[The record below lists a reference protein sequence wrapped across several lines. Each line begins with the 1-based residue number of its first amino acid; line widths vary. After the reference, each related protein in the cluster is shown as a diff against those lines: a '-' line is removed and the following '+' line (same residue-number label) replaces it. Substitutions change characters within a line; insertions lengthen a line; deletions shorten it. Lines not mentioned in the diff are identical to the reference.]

1 MLQRKLIT
9 TDYSTNCIKFEN
21 MDKDQQI
28 SGIKIKQVF
37 LLAIIITMVGLICFH
52 LALFIPSVLGAIT
65 IYVVCRKYNF
75 YLQEERKWKP
85 WAAALVLM
93 LVSLIV
99 IVLPIYFIADLL
111 IEKVGNAQAYMAKFN
126 VFIDKIHDFVYSK
139 TKFDILSKDNMNKLK
154 TTAGRFSTSALSG
167 TVNTLTVIMSMYFI
181 LYFMFEKPRLFE
193 RILGSAAPLKRS
205 NISLIGEK
213 MRKLIM
219 ANAIGIPVVA
229 LGQGIIALIGYF
241 IFGAPSPVL
250 LFALT
255 AAASMIPVVGAAI
268 IYVPICIFMIA
279 EGNTGAGLGLGAY
292 CVIVVGI
299 TDNLLRFTLLKKL
312 EDIHP
317 LNTVFGIIMG
327 MNLFG
332 FMGLVFGPIM
342 VSLTLLLIQ
351 VYRNEFSEDDTK
363 EIMLSDKDKGEELE
377 KKIDLI
383 V

>member
-1 MLQRKLIT
+1 MINK
-9 TDYSTNCIKFEN
+9 
-21 MDKDQQI
+21 DKQI
-28 SGIKIKQVF
+28 SSIAIKQVF
-37 LLAIIITMVGLICFH
+37 LLAIILILAGLICFN

-75 YLQEERKWKP
+75 YLQEEKKWKP
-85 WAAALVLM
+85 WLSSLLLM
-93 LVSLIV
+93 LASLI
-99 IVLPIYFIADLL
+99 ILILPIYFIGDLL
-111 IEKVGNAQAYMAKFN
+111 IEKLGNAQAYMTKFN
-126 VFIDKIHDFVYSK
+126 VFLEKIHSYIYSK
-139 TKFDILSKDNMNKLK
+139 TSFDILSKENMAKLK
-154 TTAGRFSTSALSG
+154 DSVGKFSTTALSSTF
-167 TVNTLTVIMSMYFI
+167 NTLTVVMSMYFI
-181 LYFMFEKPRLFE
+181 LYFMLEKPRLFE
-193 RILGSAAPLKRS
+193 RILTSSAPLKRA
-205 NISLIGEK
+205 NVSLIGEK

-229 LGQGIIALIGYF
+229 IGQGLVAMVGYF

-268 IYVPICIFMIA
+268 VYIPVCIFMIA
-279 EGNTGAGLGLGAY
+279 EGDTGHGLGLAAY
-292 CVIVVGI
+292 CLIIVGL

-332 FMGLVFGPIM
+332 FMGLIFGPILI
-342 VSLTLLLIQ
+342 SLTLLLIQ
-351 VYRNEFSEDDTK
+351 VYRNEFSDDDTPDLK
-363 EIMLSDKDKGEELE
+363 LPDDDDELE
-377 KKIDLI
+377 HKIDLI